1 MPRPKNKKISMKAY
15 KKMYSSVKKIRK
27 DGFKFDARGNFTGHE
42 KSQITKAFKQI
53 KFLQSAR
60 GDFVRVPRLKNE
72 TDRQYTRRLNK
83 LKYETG
89 TPAWS
94 KNGVFVKKNKN
105 QRFEFKKGRVVIINK
120 KLKTKTT
127 FHILTFEEQT
137 AMVDVP
143 TAYYKEIKE
152 SLLSPLNYPK
162 AELMSYKVEY
172 FGNTV
177 IVTDS
182 LEFALEDIS
191 QKLNYYVEP
200 DSITIYATKNATKK
214 RELKNAARTKIK
226 NYRRYRRRN

>member
-15 KKMYSSVKKIRK
+15 KKMFSYVKKIRK
-27 DGFKFDARGNFTGHE
+27 DAFKFNARGNFTGHE

-72 TDRQYTRRLNK
+72 TNRQYTIRLNK
-83 LKYETG
+83 LKYETA

-94 KNGVFVKKNKN
+94 KNGVFIKKNNN
-105 QRFEFKKGRVVIINK
+105 QKFEFKTGRVVVKNK
-120 KLKTKTT
+120 KLENKTS

-137 AMVDVP
+137 AMVDEP
-143 TAYYKEIKE
+143 LAYYKEIKE

-162 AELMSYKVEY
+162 ANLISYKVEY
-172 FGNTV
+172 FGNT
-177 IVTDS
+177 IIITDS

-214 RELKNAARTKIK
+214 RELKNAARAKIK
-226 NYRRYRRRN
+226 NYRSYRRRN